1 MPDTNKVFQTRIQL
15 KYDTYANWSRNNPI
29 LKAGEMAIATVA
41 TGEQSMTNLPNIVLK
56 VGDGVSH
63 YNDLKFV
70 SALAAD
76 VPGWAKESSK
86 PVYAASEITGLAD
99 YIAEHSDFDTDTD
112 TQYRL
117 VAVSGATYKY
127 QLQSCTFANNAWGDW
142 ANVDGQVIDFS
153 GADTRLK
160 SLENTVSGLTGA
172 SGGIQEAINTA
183 IQGLHTPEAGVKG
196 SGNGVNVTVKQA
208 AGIVTGVT
216 VSVDDNTYDT
226 YGAANTVKDELNP
239 LITAAQAQADKG
251 VADAAAAKKAADDAS
266 AKVDNSIAALDY
278 SDYAAGEATGTTVSF
293 VGTISE
299 TDGVISAEKRDLVFA
314 SAYNPETNK
323 AATLRD
329 ITTAVADLSGAM
341 HYVGKK
347 EKLPTDVSG
356 YKAGDVIIV
365 KSKEYVFDG
374 TKFDELGD
382 EEAIRTA
389 LASLHNESTN
399 TFAGKTVKKVTQTQ
413 GVVSVE
419 YQDISINGTQVQ
431 VPKADGSE
439 GTENLNARL
448 DAIKAGASAEVTAL
462 EEKVTANTTAINVLK
477 GDVKVVGSID
487 QKIDTAIKTLN
498 TPDVGVK
505 GSGNGVNVTV
515 KQDAGIVT
523 GVTVSVDANT
533 YDVYGA
539 ASDVLGKD
547 SDAAGA
553 ATVHG
558 ANKAAAEAKA
568 AADAASAQI
577 DTSINGLNGTVQ
589 ATALSTTDGSFGVLT
604 KVVEEAGVINQEKS
618 AEIILHKVAKSGKI
632 DDLGQTAYIVF
643 DCGSSSVNI

>member
-1 MPDTNKVFQTRIQL
+1 MPDINKVFQTRIQL
-15 KYDTYANWSRNNPI
+15 KYDTYANWSANNPI

-41 TGEQSMTNLPNIVLK
+41 AGEQSMTNLPNIVLK
-56 VGDGVSH
+56 VGDGTSH

-76 VPGWAKESSK
+76 VHEWAKASTK
-86 PVYAASEITGLAD
+86 PVYKAEEITGLAD
-99 YIAEHSDFDTDTD
+99 YIAERSDFDTDT
-112 TQYRL
+112 QYQL

-127 QLQSCTFANNAWGDW
+127 QLQSRAFANGAWGEW

-160 SLENTVSGLTGA
+160 SLEDTVAGLTGA
-172 SGGIQEAINTA
+172 SGGIQEAITA
-183 IQGLHTPEAGVKG
+183 AINGLDSTK
-196 SGNGVNVTVKQA
+196 SQA
-208 AGIVTGVT
+208 AGADGLALEVVQENGLIKSISG
-216 VSVDDNTYDT
+216 SIAAGTYDAA
-226 YGAANTVKDELNP
+226 GAAKAVKDELNP

-266 AKVDNSIAALDY
+266 AKVDTRINSLDY
-278 SDYAAGEATGTTVSF
+278 SGYTAGEATGTTVSF

-323 AATLRD
+323 AATVAD
-329 ITTAVADLSGAM
+329 ITTAVADLNGAM

-347 EKLPTDVSG
+347 DDVPTDVSG

-365 KSKEYVFDG
+365 GIKEYVFDG

-382 EEAIRTA
+382 EGSVGAA
-389 LASLHNESTN
+389 LAGLTGESAN
-399 TFAGKTVKKVTQTQ
+399 TSAGKTVASVSQANGKVTVT
-413 GVVSVE
+413 

-439 GTENLNARL
+439 GTETLNARL
-448 DAIKAGASAEVTAL
+448 DAIKDGASSDVSKLAERVD
-462 EEKVTANTTAINVLK
+462 ANAAAIE
-477 GDVKVVGSID
+477 
-487 QKIDTAIKTLN
+487 TLN
-498 TPDVGVK
+498 GGVEVAGSVEKKINDAVQTLHTPEAGVK

-515 KQDAGIVT
+515 KQAAGIVT

-533 YDVYGA
+533 YDAYGSA
-539 ASDVLGKD
+539 AAVLGKD
-547 SDAAGA
+547 TDAVGA

-568 AADAASAQI
+568 AADAASAKVE
-577 DTSINGLNGTVQ
+577 TSINTLDGTVQ
-589 ATALSTTDGSFGVLT
+589 ATALSATDGSFGVLT
-604 KVVEEAGVINQEKS
+604 KVVEENGIINQEQS
-618 AEIILHKVAKSGKI
+618 AEIVLHKVAKSGKI

>member
-1 MPDTNKVFQTRIQL
+1 MPDINKVFQTRIQL
-15 KYDTYANWSRNNPI
+15 KYDTYANWSTNNPV

-41 TGEQSMTNLPNIVLK
+41 AGEQEMSNLPNIVLK
-56 VGDGVSH
+56 VGDGTSK
-63 YNDLKFV
+63 YNELKFV

-76 VPGWAKESSK
+76 VHEWAKAKTK

-99 YIAEHSDFDTDTD
+99 YIAERSDFDTDT
-112 TQYRL
+112 QYQL

-127 QLQSCTFANNAWGDW
+127 QLQSRAFANGAWGEW

-153 GADTRLK
+153 GAETRLK
-160 SLENTVSGLTGA
+160 SLEETVAGLTGT
-172 SGGIQEAINTA
+172 SGGIQGAITAAIN
-183 IQGLHTPEAGVKG
+183 GLDSTK
-196 SGNGVNVTVKQA
+196 SQA
-208 AGIVTGVT
+208 AGADGLALEVVQENGLIKSISG
-216 VSVDDNTYDT
+216 SIAAGTYDAA
-226 YGAANTVKDELNP
+226 GAAKAVKDELNP

-266 AKVDNSIAALDY
+266 AKVDEAVAGLDY
-278 SDYAAGEATGTTVSF
+278 TSYAAGEATGTTVSF

-299 TDGVISAEKRDLVFA
+299 TDGIISAEKRDLVFA

-323 AATLRD
+323 AATVAD
-329 ITTAVADLSGAM
+329 ITTAVADLNGAM
-341 HYVGKK
+341 HYVGKE
-347 EKLPTDVSG
+347 EKLPTDVSS

-365 KSKEYVFDG
+365 GIKEYVFDG

-382 EEAIRTA
+382 EGAIGTA
-389 LASLHNESTN
+389 LAGLHGESTN
-399 TFAGKTVKKVTQTQ
+399 TAGKTVKKVTQTN
-413 GVVSVE
+413 GTVTVE

-431 VPKADGSE
+431 VPKADGTE
-439 GTENLNARL
+439 GTETLNARL
-448 DAIKAGASAEVTAL
+448 DAIKAGAASDVSKLAQ
-462 EEKVTANTTAINVLK
+462 KVDANTAAIETLNGGVE
-477 GDVKVVGSID
+477 VAGSVEK
-487 QKIDTAIKTLN
+487 KIDTIVKGLN

-515 KQDAGIVT
+515 KQAAGIVT

-533 YDVYGA
+533 YDAYGA
-539 ASDVLGKD
+539 AAAVLGKD
-547 SDAAGA
+547 TDAVGA

-568 AADAASAQI
+568 AADAASKKVE
-577 DTSINGLNGTVQ
+577 TSINGLNGTVQ
-589 ATALSTTDGSFGVLT
+589 ATALSETDGSFGVLT
-604 KVVEEAGVINQEKS
+604 KVVEKAGIINQEQS
-618 AEIILHKVAKSGKI
+618 AEIVLHKVAKSGKI

>member
-1 MPDTNKVFQTRIQL
+1 MPDINKVFQTRIQL
-15 KYDTYANWSRNNPI
+15 KYDTYANWSANNPV

-41 TGEQSMTNLPNIVLK
+41 AGERKDMTNLPNIVLK
-56 VGDGVSH
+56 VGDGVH
-63 YNDLKFV
+63 KYNELKFV

-76 VPGWAKESSK
+76 VHEWAKAGTK
-86 PVYAASEITGLAD
+86 PVYDASEITGLQKFITD
-99 YIAEHSDFDTDTD
+99 NSDFDTDT
-112 TQYRL
+112 QYQL

-127 QLQSCTFANNAWGDW
+127 QLQSRAFANGAWGEW

-160 SLENTVSGLTGA
+160 SLESTVAGLTGA
-172 SGGIQEAINTA
+172 SGGIQGVINTA
-183 IQGLHTPEAGVKG
+183 IQGLNSTK
-196 SGNGVNVTVKQA
+196 SQA
-208 AGIVTGVT
+208 AGADGLALEVVQENGLIKSISG
-216 VSVDDNTYDT
+216 SIKAGTYDAA
-226 YGAANTVKDELNP
+226 GAAQGVKDELNP

-266 AKVDNSIAALDY
+266 AKVDNSIAGLDY
-278 SDYAAGEATGTTVSF
+278 TAYAAGEATGTTVSF

-323 AATLRD
+323 AATVAD
-329 ITTAVADLSGAM
+329 ITTAVADLNGAM

-365 KSKEYVFDG
+365 GIKEYVFDG

-382 EEAIRTA
+382 EGAIGAA
-389 LASLHNESTN
+389 LAGLSGESTN
-399 TFAGKTVKKVTQTQ
+399 TAGKTVSKVTQTN
-413 GVVSVE
+413 GVVTVE

-431 VPKADGSE
+431 VPKADGTE
-439 GTENLNARL
+439 GTETLNARL
-448 DAIKAGASAEVTAL
+448 DAIKAGASSDVSALAERVD
-462 EEKVTANTTAINVLK
+462 ANAAAIETLNGGIEVA
-477 GDVKVVGSID
+477 GSVAK
-487 QKIDTAIKTLN
+487 KIDTVVQTLK

-515 KQDAGIVT
+515 KQSAGIVT
-523 GVTVSVDANT
+523 DVTVSVDANT
-533 YDVYGA
+533 YDAYGA
-539 ASDVLGKD
+539 ADAVLGKD

-568 AADAASAQI
+568 AADAASAKV
-577 DTSINGLNGTVQ
+577 DNAVNGLNGTVQ
-589 ATALSTTDGSFGVLT
+589 ATALSATDGSFGVLT

-618 AEIILHKVAKSGKI
+618 AEIVLHKVAKSGKI

>member
-1 MPDTNKVFQTRIQL
+1 MPDINKVFQTRIQL
-15 KYDTYANWSRNNPI
+15 KYDTYENWSRNNPV

-41 TGEQSMTNLPNIVLK
+41 SGERQDMTNLPNIVLK
-56 VGDGVSH
+56 VGDGTSH
-63 YNDLKFV
+63 YNDLNFV

-76 VPGWAKESSK
+76 VHKWAKEKTK
-86 PVYAASEITGLAD
+86 PVYDASEITGLAD
-99 YIAEHSDFDTDTD
+99 YIAERSDFDTDT
-112 TQYRL
+112 QYQL

-127 QLQSCTFANNAWGDW
+127 QLQSRAFANGTWGEW

-160 SLENTVSGLTGA
+160 SLEDTVAGLTGA
-172 SGGIQEAINTA
+172 SGGIQGAINSALDALDST
-183 IQGLHTPEAGVKG
+183 K
-196 SGNGVNVTVKQA
+196 SQA
-208 AGIVTGVT
+208 AGADGLALEIVQENGAIK
-216 VSVDDNTYDT
+216 SISGSIKAGTYDAA
-226 YGAANTVKDELNP
+226 GAAQGVKDELNP
-239 LITAAQAQADKG
+239 LITAAQTQADKG

-266 AKVDNSIAALDY
+266 AKVDTRINSLDY
-278 SDYAAGEATGTTVSF
+278 TGYKAGEATGTTVSF

-323 AATLRD
+323 AATVAD
-329 ITTAVADLSGAM
+329 ITTAVADLNGAM

-347 EKLPTDVSG
+347 DKIPTDVSG

-365 KSKEYVFDG
+365 DTKEYVFDG

-382 EEAIRTA
+382 EGAIGAA
-389 LASLHNESTN
+389 LASLHGESTN
-399 TFAGKTVKKVTQTQ
+399 TAGKTVSKVTQTQ
-413 GVVSVE
+413 GVVTVE

-431 VPKADGSE
+431 VPKADGSA
-439 GTENLNARL
+439 GTETLNARL
-448 DAIKAGASAEVTAL
+448 DAIKAGASSDVSKLA
-462 EEKVTANTTAINVLK
+462 EKVDANTAAIETLNGGVE
-477 GDVKVVGSID
+477 VAGSVEK
-487 QKIDTAIKTLN
+487 KIDTVVKGLN

-515 KQDAGIVT
+515 KQAAGIVT
-523 GVTVSVDANT
+523 DVTVSVDANT
-533 YDVYGA
+533 YDAYGA
-539 ASDVLGKD
+539 AAAVLGKD
-547 SDAAGA
+547 TDAVGA

-568 AADAASAQI
+568 AADAASAKV
-577 DTSINGLNGTVQ
+577 DNAVKGLNGTVQ
-589 ATALSTTDGSFGVLT
+589 ATALSATDGSFGVLT

-618 AEIILHKVAKSGKI
+618 AEIVLHKVAKSGKI

>member
-15 KYDTYANWSRNNPI
+15 KYDTYANWSANNPV

-56 VGDGVSH
+56 VGDGTSN
-63 YNDLKFV
+63 YNQLKFV

-76 VPGWAKESSK
+76 VHEWAKAGTK
-86 PVYAASEITGLAD
+86 PVYDASEITGLQKFITD
-99 YIAEHSDFDTDTD
+99 NSDFDTDT
-112 TQYRL
+112 QYQL

-127 QLQSCTFANNAWGDW
+127 QLQSRTFANGAWGEW

-160 SLENTVSGLTGA
+160 SLEDTVSSLTGA
-172 SGGIQEAINTA
+172 SGGIQGAITAAIN
-183 IQGLHTPEAGVKG
+183 GLDSTK
-196 SGNGVNVTVKQA
+196 NQA
-208 AGIVTGVT
+208 AGADGLALEVVQENGVITGI
-216 VSVDDNTYDT
+216 SGSIKAGTYDAA
-226 YGAANTVKDELNP
+226 GAAKAVKDELNP

-266 AKVDNSIAALDY
+266 AKVDTRINSLDY
-278 SDYAAGEATGTTVSF
+278 TGYKAGEATGTTVSF

-323 AATLRD
+323 AATVAD
-329 ITTAVADLSGAM
+329 ITTAVADLNGAM

-347 EKLPTDVSG
+347 DDVPTDVSG

-365 KSKEYVFDG
+365 GVKEYVFDG

-382 EEAIRTA
+382 EGAIGAA
-389 LASLHNESTN
+389 LAGLHGESTN
-399 TFAGKTVKKVTQTQ
+399 TAGKTVKKVTQAN
-413 GVVSVE
+413 GVVTVE

-431 VPKADGSE
+431 VPKADGTE
-439 GTENLNARL
+439 GTETLNARL
-448 DAIKAGASAEVTAL
+448 DAIKAGASSDVSKLA
-462 EEKVTANTTAINVLK
+462 EKVNANAAAIETLN
-477 GDVKVVGSID
+477 GGVGVANSVEN
-487 QKIDTAIKTLN
+487 KIDTAIKGLN
-498 TPDVGVK
+498 TPTNVGVK

-515 KQDAGIVT
+515 KQAAGIVT
-523 GVTVSVDANT
+523 DVTVSVDANT
-533 YDVYGA
+533 YDAYGA
-539 ASDVLGKD
+539 ADAVLGKD

-558 ANKAAAEAKA
+558 ANNAAAEAKS
-568 AADAASAQI
+568 AADAASAKV
-577 DTSINGLNGTVQ
+577 DNAVKGLNGTVQ

-618 AEIILHKVAKSGKI
+618 AEIVLHKVAKSGKI

>member
-1 MPDTNKVFQTRIQL
+1 MPDINKVFQTRIQL
-15 KYDTYANWSRNNPI
+15 KYDTYENWSRNNPV

-41 TGEQSMTNLPNIVLK
+41 AGERKEMSNLPNIVLK

-76 VPGWAKESSK
+76 VHEWAKAQTK

-99 YIAEHSDFDTDTD
+99 YIAERSDFDTDT
-112 TQYRL
+112 QYQL

-127 QLQSCTFANNAWGDW
+127 QLQSRAYANGAWGEW

-160 SLENTVSGLTGA
+160 SLEDTVSGLTGA
-172 SGGIQEAINTA
+172 SGGIQGAITAAIN
-183 IQGLHTPEAGVKG
+183 GLDSTKSQVTGADGLALEVVQENGLIKSISG
-196 SGNGVNVTVKQA
+196 SIA
-208 AGIVTGVT
+208 AG
-216 VSVDDNTYDT
+216 TYDAA
-226 YGAANTVKDELNP
+226 GAAQAVKDELNP
-239 LITAAQAQADKG
+239 LITAAKNQADKG

-266 AKVDNSIAALDY
+266 AKVDTRINSLDY
-278 SDYAAGEATGTTVSF
+278 TGYKAGEATGTTVSF

-323 AATLRD
+323 AATVAD
-329 ITTAVADLSGAM
+329 ITTAVADLNGAM
-341 HYVGKK
+341 HYVGK
-347 EKLPTDVSG
+347 ETKLPTDVSG

-365 KSKEYVFDG
+365 GIKEYVFDG

-382 EEAIRTA
+382 EGAIGVA
-389 LASLHNESTN
+389 LAGLSGESTN
-399 TFAGKTVKKVTQTQ
+399 TAGKTVKKVTQAN
-413 GVVSVE
+413 GVVTVE

-431 VPKADGSE
+431 VPKADGTE
-439 GTENLNARL
+439 GTETLNARL
-448 DAIKAGASAEVTAL
+448 DAIKAGASSDVSAL
-462 EEKVTANTTAINVLK
+462 AQRVDANAAAIETLNGGIGVDGSVEK
-477 GDVKVVGSID
+477 
-487 QKIDTAIKTLN
+487 KIDTVVQTLK

-515 KQDAGIVT
+515 KQAAGIVT

-533 YDVYGA
+533 YDAYGA
-539 ASDVLGKD
+539 AAAVLGKD
-547 SDAAGA
+547 TDAAGA

-568 AADAASAQI
+568 AADAASAKV
-577 DTSINGLNGTVQ
+577 DNAVNGLNGTVQ
-589 ATALSTTDGSFGVLT
+589 ATAVSTTDGSFGVLT

-618 AEIILHKVAKSGKI
+618 AEIVLHKVAKSGKI